1 MHESSGEAT
10 GFERQPTLRPNV
22 IVMIVECL
30 DTCALR
36 TSTSTLVKV
45 SEYIPRCA
53 AETALPALAM
63 YHPFPAIHSAVDE
76 YRSRVLGRSTL
87 TDVCRSPFRLCISIN
102 TEKEHASSKVRT
114 GESTQRPGR
123 GLSKCLSRK
132 KPTQRDVRPVTNQEA
147 RTEENTRQPHVQGS
161 IREVCRVELRDVERE
176 AVDLNV
182 PQPRILRHV
191 EGHTWGW
198 EQPSD
203 ARTKMSSRFEL
214 ARAALVIS
222 LDGGVGGWGAGERI
236 FDRPTVTARLKP
248 GDMGL
253 RDQRRHVCRRWTT
266 CSSETGD

>member
-1 MHESSGEAT
+1 MFVGVHFDYVLQLILRKDMPRVRYAQEKVHSDQDEGCQNAYHE
-10 GFERQPTLRPNV
+10 
-22 IVMIVECL
+22 
-30 DTCALR
+30 
-36 TSTSTLVKV
+36 K
-45 SEYIPRCA
+45 
-53 AETALPALAM
+53 
-63 YHPFPAIHSAVDE
+63 
-76 YRSRVLGRSTL
+76 
-87 TDVCRSPFRLCISIN
+87 
-102 TEKEHASSKVRT
+102 
-114 GESTQRPGR
+114 
-123 GLSKCLSRK
+123 K
-132 KPTQRDVRPVTNQEA
+132 KPTQHDAPPVTNQEA

-161 IREVCRVELRDVERE
+161 IREVRRVELRDVERE

-198 EQPSD
+198 ERPSD